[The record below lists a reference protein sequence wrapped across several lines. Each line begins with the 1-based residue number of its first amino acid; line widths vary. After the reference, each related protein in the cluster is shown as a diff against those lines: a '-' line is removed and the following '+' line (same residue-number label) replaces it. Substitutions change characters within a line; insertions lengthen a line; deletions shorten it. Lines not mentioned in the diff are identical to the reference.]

1 LRICGTVVAFLSFDS
16 SRTQEAEVA
25 EDNAAKD
32 AAAAA
37 PAEGKASKPIL
48 LYALVIIN
56 MLFVGGVGA
65 LVFMGKKKEAQ
76 HATIEKVVEGEAQ
89 AQAEEKGKADEF
101 IGKMIPMETFYVN
114 LAGNRGNRLL
124 KVNMELEVESEKV
137 IEEIEKRK
145 PQIRDIIII
154 ILSSKTFKDLESR
167 QGKEGLRDEIKDA
180 VNSFLTKGKIK
191 HVHFT
196 EFIYN

>member
-1 LRICGTVVAFLSFDS
+1 
-16 SRTQEAEVA
+16 VA
-25 EDNAAKD
+25 ENSAAKD
-32 AAAAA
+32 SAAQGGAG
-37 PAEGKASKPIL
+37 ENKGTKPIL
-48 LYALVIIN
+48 LYVLVVIN
-56 MLFVGGVGA
+56 MLVVGGVGA
-65 LVFMGKKKEAQ
+65 MIYLGKKKEAQ

-89 AQAEEKGKADEF
+89 AQAEEKEKADEF

-180 VNSFLTKGKIK
+180 LNSFLTKGRIK

>member
-1 LRICGTVVAFLSFDS
+1 M
-16 SRTQEAEVA
+16 AE
-25 EDNAAKD
+25 EAKD
-32 AAAAA
+32 TGAAAAA
-37 PAEGKASKPIL
+37 AEPKPASKPIL
-48 LYALVIIN
+48 LYILVIVN
-56 MLFVGGVGA
+56 MLVVGGVGA
-65 LVFMGKKKEAQ
+65 MIYLGKKKEAQ

-89 AQAEEKGKADEF
+89 AQHEEKEKADEF
-101 IGKMIPMETFYVN
+101 VGKMIPMETFYVN

-137 IEEIEKRK
+137 IEEIDKRK

>member
-1 LRICGTVVAFLSFDS
+1 M
-16 SRTQEAEVA
+16 AEENA
-25 EDNAAKD
+25 AAKD
-32 AAAAA
+32 AAAPAA
-37 PAEGKASKPIL
+37 TADSKGSKPIL

-56 MLFVGGVGA
+56 MLVVGGVGA
-65 LVFMGKKKEAQ
+65 MIYLGKKKEAQ
-76 HATIEKVVEGEAQ
+76 HATIDKVVQGEAQ
-89 AQAEEKGKADEF
+89 AQAEEKEKADEF

-180 VNSFLTKGKIK
+180 VNSFLTKGRIK

>member
-1 LRICGTVVAFLSFDS
+1 M
-16 SRTQEAEVA
+16 AE
-25 EDNAAKD
+25 EAAKD
-32 AAAAA
+32 AGAAASGDA
-37 PAEGKASKPIL
+37 GGKGSKPIL
-48 LYALVIIN
+48 LYILVVVN
-56 MLFVGGVGA
+56 MLVVGGVGA
-65 LVFMGKKKEAQ
+65 MIYLGKKKEAEQ
-76 HATIEKVVEGEAQ
+76 ATLEKVVEGEAQ
-89 AQAEEKGKADEF
+89 AQAEEHGKADEF

-137 IEEIEKRK
+137 IEEIDKRK

>member
-1 LRICGTVVAFLSFDS
+1 M
-16 SRTQEAEVA
+16 AE
-25 EDNAAKD
+25 EK
-32 AAAAA
+32 AAA
-37 PAEGKASKPIL
+37 PSAEAGSKSGSKPIL
-48 LYALVIIN
+48 LYALVVLN
-56 MLFVGGVGA
+56 MIVVGGVGA
-65 LVFMGKKKEAQ
+65 MVYMGKKKDAE
-76 HATIEKVVEGEAQ
+76 HATIDKVVEGEAQ
-89 AQAEEKGKADEF
+89 AQHEEHEKPDEF
-101 IGKMIPMETFYVN
+101 VGKMIPMETFYVN

-137 IEEIEKRK
+137 IEEIDKRK

-154 ILSSKTFKDLESR
+154 ILSSKTFKDLASK

>member
-1 LRICGTVVAFLSFDS
+1 M
-16 SRTQEAEVA
+16 AE
-25 EDNAAKD
+25 EK
-32 AAAAA
+32 AAAAKEA
-37 PAEGKASKPIL
+37 PADAGGDAKPAGKPIV
-48 LYALVIIN
+48 LYILVVLN
-56 MLFVGGVGA
+56 MAVVGGVGA
-65 LVFMGKKKEAQ
+65 MIYLGKKKEAE
-76 HATIEKVVEGEAQ
+76 HATIEKVVEGEHQ
-89 AQAEEKGKADEF
+89 AQQEEHEKPDEF

-124 KVNMELEVESEKV
+124 KVNMELEIENEKV
-137 IEEIEKRK
+137 VEEIEKRK

-180 VNSFLTKGKIK
+180 LNSFLTKGKIK

>member
-1 LRICGTVVAFLSFDS
+1 M
-16 SRTQEAEVA
+16 AE
-25 EDNAAKD
+25 ENAAKD
-32 AAAAA
+32 AAAQGAA
-37 PAEGKASKPIL
+37 SDSKGSKPIL

-56 MLFVGGVGA
+56 MLVVGGVGA
-65 LVFMGKKKEAQ
+65 MIYLGKKKEAQ
-76 HATIEKVVEGEAQ
+76 HATIDKVVEGEAQ
-89 AQAEEKGKADEF
+89 AQAEEKEKADEF

-167 QGKEGLRDEIKDA
+167 EGKEGLRDEIKDA
-180 VNSFLTKGKIK
+180 VNSFLTKGRIK

>member
-1 LRICGTVVAFLSFDS
+1 M
-16 SRTQEAEVA
+16 AE
-25 EDNAAKD
+25 ESAAKD
-32 AAAAA
+32 SAAQGAT
-37 PAEGKASKPIL
+37 GDNKGSKPIL
-48 LYALVIIN
+48 LYALVVIN
-56 MLFVGGVGA
+56 MLVVGGVGA
-65 LVFMGKKKEAQ
+65 MIYLGKKKEAQ

-89 AQAEEKGKADEF
+89 AQAEEKEKADEF

-124 KVNMELEVESEKV
+124 KVNMELEVESDKV

-180 VNSFLTKGKIK
+180 VNSFLTKGRIK

>member
-1 LRICGTVVAFLSFDS
+1 M
-16 SRTQEAEVA
+16 AE
-25 EDNAAKD
+25 ESGAKD
-32 AAAAA
+32 AAKDSGAAA
-37 PAEGKASKPIL
+37 AGAGSKSGTKPAL
-48 LYALVIIN
+48 LYILVVIN
-56 MLFVGGVGA
+56 MLVVGGVGA
-65 LVFMGKKKEAQ
+65 MVYLGKKKEAE
-76 HATIEKVVEGEAQ
+76 HATIEKVVEGEHQ
-89 AQAEEKGKADEF
+89 AQKEETEKADEF
-101 IGKMIPMETFYVN
+101 VGKMIPMETFYVN

-154 ILSSKTFKDLESR
+154 ILSSKTFKDLESK

>member
-1 LRICGTVVAFLSFDS
+1 M
-16 SRTQEAEVA
+16 AE
-25 EDNAAKD
+25 EAKD
-32 AAAAA
+32 TGAAAAA
-37 PAEGKASKPIL
+37 AGEPKAASKPIL
-48 LYALVIIN
+48 LYILVVVN
-56 MLFVGGVGA
+56 MLVVGGVGA
-65 LVFMGKKKEAQ
+65 MIYLGKKKEAQ
-76 HATIEKVVEGEAQ
+76 QATIEKVVEGEAQ
-89 AQAEEKGKADEF
+89 AQHEEKEKADQF

>member
-1 LRICGTVVAFLSFDS
+1 M
-16 SRTQEAEVA
+16 AE
-25 EDNAAKD
+25 EN
-32 AAAAA
+32 AAAAKE
-37 PAEGKASKPIL
+37 PAADASGGKSGAKPIV
-48 LYALVIIN
+48 LYALVVLN
-56 MLFVGGVGA
+56 MAVVGGVGA
-65 LVFMGKKKEAQ
+65 MIYLGKKKEAE

-89 AQAEEKGKADEF
+89 AQHEEHQKPDEF

-124 KVNMELEVESEKV
+124 KVNMELEIESEKV

-167 QGKEGLRDEIKDA
+167 KGKEGLRDEIKDA

>member
-1 LRICGTVVAFLSFDS
+1 M
-16 SRTQEAEVA
+16 AE
-25 EDNAAKD
+25 ESAAKET
-32 AAAAA
+32 AAASESKAA
-37 PAEGKASKPIL
+37 KPVL
-48 LYALVIIN
+48 LYALVVIN
-56 MLFVGGVGA
+56 MLVVAGVGA
-65 LVFMGKKKEAQ
+65 MIHLGRQKDAQ
-76 HATIEKVVEGEAQ
+76 QATIEKVVEGEAQ
-89 AQAEEKGKADEF
+89 AQAEEREKSDEF

-114 LAGNRGNRLL
+114 LAGNRGTRLL
-124 KVNMELEVESEKV
+124 KVNMEMEVESERV

-167 QGKEGLRDEIKDA
+167 EGKEGLRDEIKDA

>member
-1 LRICGTVVAFLSFDS
+1 M
-16 SRTQEAEVA
+16 AE
-25 EDNAAKD
+25 EAAKD
-32 AAAAA
+32 AGGGAA
-37 PAEGKASKPIL
+37 PDGKSGSKPL
-48 LYALVIIN
+48 VLYILVIVN
-56 MLFVGGVGA
+56 MLVVGGVGA
-65 LVFMGKKKEAQ
+65 MIYMGKKKEAQ
-76 HATIEKVVEGEAQ
+76 QATIEKVVEGEAQ
-89 AQAEEKGKADEF
+89 AQHEEHEKADEF

>member
-1 LRICGTVVAFLSFDS
+1 M
-16 SRTQEAEVA
+16 AE
-25 EDNAAKD
+25 EAAKESP
-32 AAAAA
+32 A
-37 PAEGKASKPIL
+37 PAEAKPASKPFL
-48 LYALVIIN
+48 LYVLVIVN
-56 MLFVGGVGA
+56 MLVVGGVGA
-65 LVFMGKKKEAQ
+65 MIYLGKQKEAQ
-76 HATIEKVVEGEAQ
+76 QATIEKVVEGEAQ
-89 AQAEEKGKADEF
+89 AQGEELEKADEF
-101 IGKMIPMETFYVN
+101 VGKMIPMETFYVN

-124 KVNMELEVESEKV
+124 KVNMELEVANEKV

-167 QGKEGLRDEIKDA
+167 EGKEGLRDEIKDA